1 MKYVDFIDN
10 NNQKVIGVSISREE
24 YNTAC
29 FYANRLDSEKLY
41 IAAGLHI
48 IDTVVNGFGVSLQ
61 DKAELIQM
69 IETHIKSA
77 IINDNSDVS

>member
-1 MKYVDFIDN
+1 MKYVDFFNTDEQRI
-10 NNQKVIGVSISREE
+10 IGVSISKEE

-48 IDTVVNGFGVSLQ
+48 IDTVVNGWGISLQ
-61 DKAELIQM
+61 DKAELIDM
-69 IETHIKSA
+69 IQKHIKSA
-77 IINDNSDVS
+77 IIADNSDIA